1 LNLKEFPCACFYAID
16 DALFKKNGGFALE
29 RPLGNLPALRDQHID
44 LLDDGDRRKT
54 QGHIGL
60 NNANSSIYNC

>member
-1 LNLKEFPCACFYAID
+1 MHFL
-16 DALFKKNGGFALE
+16 KKNGGFALE

-60 NNANSSIYNC
+60 NNANSSIYNW